1 MSASEM
7 IARELEELKREI
19 QELKA
24 RLNEESSQRALADQ
38 SLSTRIQALS
48 AKPT

>member
-38 SLSTRIQALS
+38 SLSNQILMLS
-48 AKPT
+48 ARAN